1 MLFFGCIDSRVDLR
15 EITNSNLGELLV
27 DRNPGNIVAPFS
39 STPSGEASSIEFA
52 LMHLNV
58 GDIIV
63 CGHSHCGAMKG
74 LMTPHVETLLPS
86 TAAWLSHA
94 KPALE
99 HLHEHHPELISS
111 PALALKYLTQDNIL
125 LQIEHIKTHPAAAQ
139 RLAEGKLKIHGWY
152 YEFEKGEIYI
162 YNTDKSQFIS
172 FEETVEETAQKEL
185 EQIIQEEAIHY
196 LNNMTPMISSN
207 HYALLEQFSQMH
219 QVSPIWAYIKAK
231 VKARAEEKLG
241 ELYQTTDGEFSPQFA
256 ELLIKGAL
264 TQVSHTENKYQRI
277 ERLFTEI
284 EEYQLNQSLNAEQK
298 KLFLAISKLKIHV
311 MSQFAAQEKQ
321 FDFNYCIHLAAHLN
335 HLTNKLM
342 RNTATVSDLE
352 QLRKESQLFECKT
365 IAASTM
371 KAILTTIIS
380 ISLSLIIGFFI
391 AGAPGAA
398 ITASIGAA
406 LAIGMWCEKKNLALE
421 VTTTAAKILQKS

>member
-15 EITNSNLGELLV
+15 ELTNSNLGELLV

-58 GDIIV
+58 SDIIV

-74 LMTPHVETLLPS
+74 LMTANVETLLPS

-111 PALALKYLTQDNIL
+111 PALALKHLTQDNIL
-125 LQIEHIKTHPAAAQ
+125 LQLEHIKTHAAAAQ

-152 YEFEKGEIYI
+152 YEFENGEIYI

-172 FEETVEETAQKEL
+172 FEETVKETAQKEL
-185 EQIIQEEAIHY
+185 EQIVQEEAIYY
-196 LNNMTPMISSN
+196 LNNMTPIINSN
-207 HYALLEQFSQMH
+207 HYALLKQFSQMH

-231 VKARAEEKLG
+231 VKARAEEKLS

-284 EEYQLNQSLNAEQK
+284 EEYQLNQSLNDEQK
-298 KLFLAISKLKIHV
+298 KLFSAISKLKIHV
-311 MSQFAAQEKQ
+311 MSQFAAQKKP
-321 FDFNYCIHLAAHLN
+321 FDFNYCTHLAAHLN
-335 HLTNKLM
+335 NLIDKLM

-352 QLRKESQLFECKT
+352 QLRKEAQLFECNT
-365 IAASTM
+365 PAASTM
-371 KAILTTIIS
+371 KAILITIIS
-380 ISLSLIIGFFI
+380 ISLGLIIGFFI
-391 AGAPGAA
+391 AGVPGAA

-406 LAIGMWCEKKNLALE
+406 LAIGMWCEKKNPALN
-421 VTTTAAKILQKS
+421 VTRTAEKILQKS